1 MTTLEFFQLVSR
13 ELFGAEKP
21 FLRLPLRLLRPLASV
36 LQRLARLLGTRPA
49 LERATLEYLSY
60 DRCWD
65 TSKLAATGFE
75 LLHPRAE
82 EGLPETLR
90 WYRENGWFQ
99 T

>member
-1 MTTLEFFQLVSR
+1 MRRSPFSTFRCACSARWPRVS
-13 ELFGAEKP
+13 
-21 FLRLPLRLLRPLASV
+21 
-36 LQRLARLLGTRPA
+36 QRLARWLGTRPA

-90 WYRENGWFQ
+90 WYRDNGWFR